1 MKEEKK
7 FTIEV
12 TENQLRLIA
21 SCVEDMHRFAA
32 GQTELSNF
40 TTLLSENSKELRD
53 KLKRLNPLVIPQ
65 IPGASY
71 SWNGGCC
78 PNERQR
84 KFIAKTYAIYRE
96 IYHFLA
102 VMNNRDNVYSSGTLT
117 CKDSLP
123 LPIIKEVTDSK

>member
-1 MKEEKK
+1 MEKEKK

-12 TENQLRLIA
+12 TESQLRLIA

-32 GQTELSNF
+32 GQTKLWNF
-40 TTLLSENSKELRD
+40 TCLLNNGSQVRNKLSKLQ
-53 KLKRLNPLVIPQ
+53 PLVTPQ

-78 PNERQR
+78 PNEKQR
-84 KFIAKTYAIYRE
+84 EFIAKTYAIYRE

-102 VMNNRDNVYSSGTLT
+102 IMNGRDNVYTSDTLT
-117 CKDSLP
+117 CKGSLP
-123 LPIIKEVTDSK
+123 LPIIKEVSDSK